1 MNSAQASA
9 WFPIGLQEQ
18 NWKLLSDFKSLYSRW
33 ECLFPAGCVSCGLT
47 GSLLPKHLP
56 KKCNASRCFSA
67 SRCTACSS
75 YCCFYQVEHCISGC
89 RVISSQTYSYHSW
102 HVGIGGF
109 KKHKPRALVSGK
121 QWVKSWP
128 STDTKLFASNS
139 SFWNKDNGGNFPE
152 SLHVQWGM

>member
-1 MNSAQASA
+1 MSLYDFSSGYCMISHRITRAKLKIARR
-9 WFPIGLQEQ
+9 LQESVL
-18 NWKLLSDFKSLYSRW
+18 WVGMPLSCWVRITW
-33 ECLFPAGCVSCGLT
+33 LT

-56 KKCNASRCFSA
+56 KKCNASRCLSA

-128 STDTKLFASNS
+128 STDTKFFASNS
-139 SFWNKDNGGNFPE
+139 SF
-152 SLHVQWGM
+152 